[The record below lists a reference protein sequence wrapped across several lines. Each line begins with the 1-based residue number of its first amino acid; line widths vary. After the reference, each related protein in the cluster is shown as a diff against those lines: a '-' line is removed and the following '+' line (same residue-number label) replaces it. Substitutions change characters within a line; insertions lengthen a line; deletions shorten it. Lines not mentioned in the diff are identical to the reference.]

1 MDLKRIDKDKLP
13 IKYILGIQKELE
25 SFPDAYDIVYIFIN
39 DNIRKPSKN
48 GKNFTKHGLT
58 KYHCDSENEIKN
70 AEEGLKRALQLG
82 LIESINE
89 TKGKESY
96 RILINPFI

>member
-1 MDLKRIDKDKLP
+1 MDLKRIDEDKLP

-25 SFPDAYDIVYIFIN
+25 TFPDAYDILYIFIN
-39 DNIRKPSKN
+39 ENIKRPSKR
-48 GKNFTKHGLT
+48 GKNITKHALL
-58 KYHCDSENEIKN
+58 KYFSEGNHQN

-82 LIESINE
+82 LIEPINE

-96 RILINPFI
+96 KILINPFI

>member
-1 MDLKRIDKDKLP
+1 MDLKRIDEDKLP

-25 SFPDAYDIVYIFIN
+25 AFPDAYDILYIFIN
-39 DNIRKPSKN
+39 ENIKRPSKR
-48 GKNFTKHGLT
+48 GKNITKHALL
-58 KYHCDSENEIKN
+58 KYFSEGNHQN

-82 LIESINE
+82 LIEPINE

-96 RILINPFI
+96 KILINPFI